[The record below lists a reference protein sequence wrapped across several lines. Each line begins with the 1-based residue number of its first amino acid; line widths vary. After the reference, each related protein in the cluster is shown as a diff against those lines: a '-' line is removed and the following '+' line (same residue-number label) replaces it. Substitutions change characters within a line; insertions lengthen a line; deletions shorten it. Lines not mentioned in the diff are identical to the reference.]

1 MAEDIQ
7 GGYFR
12 LELPGKRELRR
23 TDFTPD
29 GWKNIICQR

>member
-12 LELPGKRELRR
+12 WNCLVRERAER